1 MLEPTET
8 DPHLRI
14 WVHLLLVPSFTWS
27 IPPTCFKF
35 SEYTKLNSILGAL
48 PYSLGSPAMHWKDG
62 GCMSASLPMS
72 FEVRGFFSIS
82 RPQRSPLGVFA
93 FDVFPAWTAL
103 SEYLHTCLPP
113 LYFPGL
119 SLRSSLQRGPNTQS
133 HSYHQDLLYCLH
145 STYCCLKLWIHWFV
159 YFFTVS
165 PFPHHESRNSAFVTH
180 QYNPSAYS
188 KSWSIGSVL

>member
-14 WVHLLLVPSFTWS
+14 WAHLLLVPSFTWS
-27 IPPTCFKF
+27 IPPTCFKL
-35 SEYTKLNSILGAL
+35 SEHTKLNSILGAL
-48 PYSLGSPAMHWKDG
+48 PYFLGSPAMHWKDG

-72 FEVRGFFSIS
+72 FEVRGFFQYFLSSKESPRGLCVWRFPFLDCSAWVSAYMHASFILSRSQFKVISSERPEHPIPLLSS
-82 RPQRSPLGVFA
+82 RPALLSP
-93 FDVFPAWTAL
+93 
-103 SEYLHTCLPP
+103 
-113 LYFPGL
+113 
-119 SLRSSLQRGPNTQS
+119 
-133 HSYHQDLLYCLH
+133 
-145 STYCCLKLWIHWFV
+145 KLWIHWFV